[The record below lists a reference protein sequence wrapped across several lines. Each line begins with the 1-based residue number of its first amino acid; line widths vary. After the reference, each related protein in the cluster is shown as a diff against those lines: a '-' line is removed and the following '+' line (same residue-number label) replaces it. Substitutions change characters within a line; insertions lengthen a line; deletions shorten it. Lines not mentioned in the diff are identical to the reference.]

1 MISVKK
7 IEAKKLN
14 FLEKIYIVEI
24 IKGLFI
30 TARHLFS
37 NLIKP
42 SSLPTISYPETK
54 VELPGNARERSR
66 HRIKLRKDGSPKC
79 VACML
84 CSTICPAYCIH
95 IEAGE
100 TENSVEKY
108 PRTFDID
115 LSRCIMCG
123 LCVEACPED
132 AITMDTVEIPGG
144 ALDRYAN
151 YRKSGLYASK
161 KELFENPPHTHI
173 SRKGAS
179 NRLANEYLGD
189 KNA

>member
-7 IEAKKLN
+7 IEAKKLTL
-14 FLEKIYIVEI
+14 LEKIYLVEI
-24 IKGLFI
+24 VKGLMV
-30 TARHLFS
+30 TSRHLFS
-37 NLIKP
+37 NLFKP
-42 SSLPTISYPETK
+42 SLLPTISYPEEK
-54 VELPGNARERSR
+54 IELPGNAKTRSR

-84 CSTICPAYCIH
+84 CSTICPAYCIK

-108 PRTFDID
+108 PKVFDID

-132 AITMDTVEIPGG
+132 AITMDTEEIPGG
-144 ALDRYAN
+144 AYDRYAN
-151 YRKSGLYASK
+151 YKKNGLYASK
-161 KELFENPPHTHI
+161 KELFENPPHKHI
-173 SRKGAS
+173 SKAGAA
-179 NRLANEYLGD
+179 NRLANEYLEG
-189 KNA
+189 K